1 MLNLQRSR
9 SLEDYLWNI
18 DATHSSHVAEDV
30 AVKLHVSG
38 KKSIEVLQN

>member
-9 SLEDYLWNI
+9 SLEDHLWHI
-18 DATHSSHVAEDV
+18 DAIHPPHVAEDV

-38 KKSIEVLQN
+38 KESIEVLQN